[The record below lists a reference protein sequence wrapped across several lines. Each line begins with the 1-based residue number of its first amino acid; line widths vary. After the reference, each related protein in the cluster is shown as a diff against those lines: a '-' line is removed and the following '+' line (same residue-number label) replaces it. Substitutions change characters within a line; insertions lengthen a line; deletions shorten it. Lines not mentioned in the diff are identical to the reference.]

1 MDPARLKKIPVFADL
16 SDEELGHIAALAAE
30 VSVPESKELVREG
43 DYSYDV
49 LAIEEGTARVE
60 RHGENIADLG
70 PGDVFG
76 EMGVLER
83 SQRNATVVATSP
95 MLLVTLTS
103 WDIRRLQKTAPKAVD
118 RTCARWWRSAATR
131 PEASCAHGRRRG
143 RHQGPRQ
150 RALQGHGPGDGR
162 RRRGQRFDAARGAD
176 RAVPLR
182 AVADQAVLRRLPPRR
197 RASTRA
203 SAPARSLSRP

>member
-16 SDEELGHIAALAAE
+16 DDEELGHIAALAAE
-30 VSVPESKELVREG
+30 VSVPEGKELVREG

-60 RHGENIADLG
+60 RGGRHIDDVG
-70 PGDVFG
+70 PGDVVG

-103 WDIRRLQKTAPKAVD
+103 WDIRRLRKSAPKAVEHL
-118 RTCARWWRSAATR
+118 REIVAQ
-131 PEASCAHGRRRG
+131 RR
-143 RHQGPRQ
+143 
-150 RALQGHGPGDGR
+150 
-162 RRRGQRFDAARGAD
+162 
-176 RAVPLR
+176 
-182 AVADQAVLRRLPPRR
+182 DQA
-197 RASTRA
+197 
-203 SAPARSLSRP
+203 

>member
-16 SDEELGHIAALAAE
+16 DAEELGHIAAIAAE
-30 VSVPESKELVREG
+30 VSVPEGKELVREG

-60 RHGENIADLG
+60 RDGQYIDDVG
-70 PGDVFG
+70 PGDVVG

-103 WDIRRLQKTAPKAVD
+103 WDIRRLRKSAPKAV
-118 RTCARWWRSAATR
+118 
-131 PEASCAHGRRRG
+131 EH
-143 RHQGPRQ
+143 
-150 RALQGHGPGDGR
+150 
-162 RRRGQRFDAARGAD
+162 
-176 RAVPLR
+176 LR
-182 AVADQAVLRRLPPRR
+182 AIVAQRRDQA
-197 RASTRA
+197 
-203 SAPARSLSRP
+203 